1 MMRAVKD
8 FFLRAGAYLNF
19 TLAFVFIAGLVF
31 TVCFGVCLYMMRQEV
46 IDNVE
51 GRVKSDAYYV
61 QNYVEG
67 KLQCVEEVAFTALC
81 THFHSSIQKS
91 PDGGHIVCI
100 DTDTPL
106 PSEEALFRFLEQLL
120 ETNSMICGAAIG
132 FEPGIHEPQGAYGFA
147 AYVTNVSGKNQHLRL
162 GNIHDYRKK
171 PWYKGPADSRKPLW
185 SAPFRE
191 TSQGKVVCCYSYP
204 IHDRKGNFIG
214 AIAFD
219 IDTAPI
225 REMCKEVTPYPQSK
239 VTITDRNFNYVSHPD
254 TALLLHNVEED
265 GFEYDALLVDS
276 ILFNPYR
283 QKRGSFI
290 KGQAPELGLYF
301 YFCPIDRA
309 SWIITTVCPKEDIFG
324 RCTRI
329 ERTTALIAL
338 VGILF
343 MALCLLYLL
352 RRIQHATI
360 AKAGIQK
367 ELGLASSIQMGMIPR
382 IYPALPTRHEVD
394 LCGFLKP
401 AKSVGGDLYD
411 YFVQDD
417 NLYFCIGDVSGKGVP
432 ASLLMMVIISLF
444 RNVARNFTDP
454 QSIVESINQSIAR
467 NNSQMMFCTMI
478 VGILHLPTG
487 HLKYCNAGHNAPVLC
502 KVKGD
507 DCDVAYMPAGEN
519 MPVGVF
525 EDAQFQGG
533 ELHLHPGDA
542 LFLYTDG
549 VNEAQ
554 NARQEQF
561 GEEAVVEALQEEMAR
576 QSTSD
581 VVVGAIYD
589 HLARHACGTEQSD
602 DITMLHLRYV
612 GTPL

>member
-1 MMRAVKD
+1 
-8 FFLRAGAYLNF
+8 
-19 TLAFVFIAGLVF
+19 
-31 TVCFGVCLYMMRQEV
+31 
-46 IDNVE
+46 
-51 GRVKSDAYYV
+51 
-61 QNYVEG
+61 
-67 KLQCVEEVAFTALC
+67 
-81 THFHSSIQKS
+81 
-91 PDGGHIVCI
+91 
-100 DTDTPL
+100 
-106 PSEEALFRFLEQLL
+106 
-120 ETNSMICGAAIG
+120 
-132 FEPGIHEPQGAYGFA
+132 
-147 AYVTNVSGKNQHLRL
+147 
-162 GNIHDYRKK
+162 
-171 PWYKGPADSRKPLW
+171 
-185 SAPFRE
+185 
-191 TSQGKVVCCYSYP
+191 
-204 IHDRKGNFIG
+204 
-214 AIAFD
+214 
-219 IDTAPI
+219 
-225 REMCKEVTPYPQSK
+225 
-239 VTITDRNFNYVSHPD
+239 
-254 TALLLHNVEED
+254 
-265 GFEYDALLVDS
+265 
-276 ILFNPYR
+276 
-283 QKRGSFI
+283 
-290 KGQAPELGLYF
+290 
-301 YFCPIDRA
+301 
-309 SWIITTVCPKEDIFG
+309 
-324 RCTRI
+324 
-329 ERTTALIAL
+329 
-338 VGILF
+338 